1 MFIAFPAFLLATSA
15 NQLIQA
21 IFDDTFT
28 GVYRLNWFDWSLLI
42 PYFVILVILS
52 FYGCH
57 RYEMIRR
64 YFKHKKSIPTEPP
77 TRWETLPP
85 VTVQLP
91 IYNERYVVERSG

>member
-1 MFIAFPAFLLATSA
+1 MTL
-15 NQLIQA
+15 
-21 IFDDTFT
+21 FT

-64 YFKHKKSIPTEPP
+64 YFKHKKEILTEPP
-77 TRWETLPP
+77 LSGM
-85 VTVQLP
+85 
-91 IYNERYVVERSG
+91 RSPG